1 MSLFWGE
8 EGGRKR
14 GLSDEPKANV
24 IRSYTDVTCTW
35 KGFYTVS
42 QVILTSV
49 VVRTQF
55 SINILSS
62 YSYTKKNPWLFKE
75 QGQKQRKQLQK
86 TTTTTKSTVILLTLY
101 NTPSLILS
109 DARIWVPIIRT
120 SSLSKSWRK
129 LRNFWG
135 ADRLN
140 ASGDERADENK
151 HKNIMLQ

>member
-1 MSLFWGE
+1 MG

-62 YSYTKKNPWLFKE
+62 YNYTKKKPLNKD
-75 QGQKQRKQLQK
+75 KNKKQLQK

-109 DARIWVPIIRT
+109 DARI
-120 SSLSKSWRK
+120 
-129 LRNFWG
+129 
-135 ADRLN
+135 
-140 ASGDERADENK
+140 
-151 HKNIMLQ
+151 

>member
-1 MSLFWGE
+1 MSLFWGG

-62 YSYTKKNPWLFKE
+62 YNYTKKKPLNKD
-75 QGQKQRKQLQK
+75 KNKKQLQK
-86 TTTTTKSTVILLTLY
+86 TTTTTKSTILLTLY

>member
-1 MSLFWGE
+1 MN
-8 EGGRKR
+8 
-14 GLSDEPKANV
+14 PKP
-24 IRSYTDVTCTW
+24 IKKMLLGITCTW

-62 YSYTKKNPWLFKE
+62 YNYTKKNPLNKD
-75 QGQKQRKQLQK
+75 KNKKQLQK

>member
-1 MSLFWGE
+1 MN
-8 EGGRKR
+8 
-14 GLSDEPKANV
+14 PKPIKKNV
-24 IRSYTDVTCTW
+24 IRSYMYL

-62 YSYTKKNPWLFKE
+62 YSYKKKLGFLRNKD
-75 QGQKQRKQLQK
+75 KNKKKQLQK